1 MRIEREL
8 DKIFR
13 VTITEK
19 EALMIG
25 DSTQVDFERS
35 RQIANHIGSRLLAYM
50 MCSSEL
56 PHSHQ
61 LPLEVEL

>member
-1 MRIEREL
+1 MQIERIE
-8 DKIFR
+8 DKKFQII
-13 VTITEK
+13 ITEK

-25 DSTQVDFERS
+25 DITVVDFHQS
-35 RQIANHIGSRLLAYM
+35 KILANHIGSNLLRYM
-50 MCSSEL
+50 MCCSEL